1 MTPQSSLKQ
10 KHFKSVVMVSFKYI
24 KTTTDMIRFDEEGNP
39 LPCLVQEDTGIL
51 YFDAIDKENTTHTYR
66 EYEEVVE
73 EA

>member
-1 MTPQSSLKQ
+1 MIKQ
-10 KHFKSVVMVSFKYI
+10 ETIKIKGVKYI
-24 KTTTDMIRFDEEGNP
+24 KTTTDIIRLDEEGNP